1 MKVSQ
6 VGFIAVMLVVIAVA
20 LAGCTGSTPAAPAAG
35 STPAAGGSG
44 GSAPAATQAA
54 QGSTGTG
61 SGALTASSIFGGLSY
76 DWVEYKMTAGEGQE
90 QMIVYYKYNHK
101 TGKCTMR
108 FAGAMAAEMPS
119 GMQEMDCSAT
129 GASGQSAGNP
139 NEVDNT
145 VKFTKV
151 GTETVTVPAG
161 TFVAD
166 KYTATFE
173 GSTATYWIAGGK
185 PLLKMEGNSAGE
197 GGAVMELN
205 GWG

>member
-1 MKVSQ
+1 MKVSH
-6 VGFIAVMLVVIAVA
+6 VGVIAVMFVVIAVA
-20 LAGCTGSTPAAPAAG
+20 LAGCTGSSPSAPAAG
-35 STPAAGGSG
+35 TTPAAGGSG
-44 GSAPAATQAA
+44 GAAPAATQAT
-54 QGSTGTG
+54 QGSTG
-61 SGALTASSIFGGLSY
+61 SGALTASSIFGGLNY

-90 QMIVYYKYNHK
+90 QMVIFYKYNHK

-108 FAGAMAAEMPS
+108 FEGAAAANMPAS
-119 GMQEMDCSAT
+119 MQEMDCSST
-129 GASGQSAGNP
+129 GTTGKSAGNP
-139 NEVDNT
+139 NEMDNS

-173 GSTATYWIAGGK
+173 GSTATYWIASGK
-185 PLLKMEGNSAGE
+185 PLVKMEGNSAGE
-197 GGAVMELN
+197 GGAVMELS